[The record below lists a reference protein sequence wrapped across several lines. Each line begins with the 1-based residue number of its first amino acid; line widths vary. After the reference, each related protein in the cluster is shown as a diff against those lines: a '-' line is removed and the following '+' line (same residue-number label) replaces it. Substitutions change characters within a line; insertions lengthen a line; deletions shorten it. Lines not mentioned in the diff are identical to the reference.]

1 MPYFPASITMP
12 EERLFWISAP
22 LSTPGDMQC
31 LEHFSAKIIVTI
43 MMKLRNL
50 RNCKQ
55 LLYRS
60 LHGLPHKNRCLG
72 YLLLLLLTFLH
83 HVVVTVRR
91 LSVARGFLLRELPT
105 IQTLFRV
112 FNYRFSWEVAMSIQI
127 LVHRAELSVLSH
139 GKMALIFVV
148 CEHFTPTLAVLST
161 KLTYL
166 NWQCTNGTTI

>member
-1 MPYFPASITMP
+1 MGKAWSLVTSSDTHKVYGFFFALSSSET
-12 EERLFWISAP
+12 LFLP
-22 LSTPGDMQC
+22 
-31 LEHFSAKIIVTI
+31 V
-43 MMKLRNL
+43 

-60 LHGLPHKNRCLG
+60 LHRLPHKNRCLG

-112 FNYRFSWEVAMSIQI
+112 FNYRFSREVAMSIQI

-139 GKMALIFVV
+139 GKMAIFVV